1 MQSNDNARENW
12 PRLMERA
19 QAGDRL
25 AYTRLLKAL
34 LPVIRAQVRKHLADE
49 TLVDDVIQDV
59 LLTIHRVRH
68 TYDPGWPFLPWLLA
82 IISARCVDALRRRG
96 RRQHWEITAD
106 DAPEAVSYA
115 ATSSDAE
122 EELAQWLRQLPERQ
136 RDIVEH
142 VHLREMSL
150 AEAAVHNNLSISAV
164 KSLLHR
170 ALQNLR
176 RIGAHH
182 DRS

>member
-1 MQSNDNARENW
+1 MQTNDNARENW
-12 PRLMERA
+12 PTLMERA

-34 LPVIRAQVRKHLADE
+34 LPVIRSQVRKQLADE
-49 TLVDDVIQDV
+49 ASVDDVIQDV

-68 TYDPGWPFLPWLLA
+68 TYDPNWPFLPWLLA

-96 RRQHWEITAD
+96 RRQHWEVAD
-106 DAPEAVSYA
+106 DEVPEAA
-115 ATSSDAE
+115 ATHAATGDAE

-136 RDIVEH
+136 RHIVEH

-150 AEAAVHNNLSISAV
+150 AEAAVYNNLSISAV